1 MEARDRGYTL
11 YKKGMKYKEIAEK
24 IGVPLNTVKSWAT
37 RYWKDG
43 KVATKAKPATK
54 PEVATSPRKAGAP
67 KGNVNAV
74 GNKGGAPFGNTNAMK
89 HGGYSTIWASSL
101 TEAEREALEE
111 LEDADEE
118 TILVEEIRLLTIR
131 EARIMKR
138 IKELTEKEKKSPM
151 MAASISTSQDRRDF
165 KRLDGDKE
173 REDQDKELYIERQD
187 EKIQAGKILPGNLT
201 HVSTISE
208 STYQVIHRLEVLLT
222 DVQRQKTKAA
232 SMLANL
238 RLNQKRLEFEMQ
250 KVNPELEDISDTED
264 IKGPRIPLARGI
276 YKKRIL
282 RVGANRRL
290 SLNSKHRQFN
300 GRKLQ

>member
-11 YKKGMKYKEIAEK
+11 YKKGMKYKEIAER

-111 LEDADEE
+111 LENADEE

-165 KRLDGDKE
+165 KRLDGDKD

-264 IKGPRIPLARGI
+264 II
-276 YKKRIL
+276 Y
-282 RVGANRRL
+282 GNEDGE
-290 SLNSKHRQFN
+290 S
-300 GRKLQ
+300 GEP

>member
-1 MEARDRGYTL
+1 MHLHSCMQQNVSASIGTRTFQSTL

-264 IKGPRIPLARGI
+264 II
-276 YKKRIL
+276 Y
-282 RVGANRRL
+282 GHEDGE
-290 SLNSKHRQFN
+290 S
-300 GRKLQ
+300 GEP

>member
-165 KRLDGDKE
+165 KRLDGDKD

-208 STYQVIHRLEVLLT
+208 STYQVIPRLEVLLT

-264 IKGPRIPLARGI
+264 II
-276 YKKRIL
+276 Y
-282 RVGANRRL
+282 GHEDGE
-290 SLNSKHRQFN
+290 S
-300 GRKLQ
+300 GEP

>member
-89 HGGYSTIWASSL
+89 HGGHSTIWASSL

-165 KRLDGDKE
+165 KRLDGDKD

-264 IKGPRIPLARGI
+264 II
-276 YKKRIL
+276 Y
-282 RVGANRRL
+282 GHEDGE
-290 SLNSKHRQFN
+290 SSQP
-300 GRKLQ
+300 

>member
-111 LEDADEE
+111 LENADEE

-165 KRLDGDKE
+165 KRLDGDKD

-238 RLNQKRLEFEMQ
+238 RLNQKRLEFEML

-264 IKGPRIPLARGI
+264 II
-276 YKKRIL
+276 Y
-282 RVGANRRL
+282 GHEDGE
-290 SLNSKHRQFN
+290 S
-300 GRKLQ
+300 GEP

>member
-37 RYWKDG
+37 RYWKAG
-43 KVATKAKPATK
+43 MVATKAKPATK

-165 KRLDGDKE
+165 KRLDGDKD

-187 EKIQAGKILPGNLT
+187 EKIQEGKILPGNLT

-264 IKGPRIPLARGI
+264 II
-276 YKKRIL
+276 Y
-282 RVGANRRL
+282 GHEDGE
-290 SLNSKHRQFN
+290 SSQP
-300 GRKLQ
+300 

>member
-151 MAASISTSQDRRDF
+151 MASSISTSQDRRDF

-187 EKIQAGKILPGNLT
+187 GKIQAGKILPGNLT

-264 IKGPRIPLARGI
+264 II
-276 YKKRIL
+276 Y
-282 RVGANRRL
+282 GNEDGE
-290 SLNSKHRQFN
+290 S
-300 GRKLQ
+300 GEP

>member
-264 IKGPRIPLARGI
+264 II
-276 YKKRIL
+276 Y
-282 RVGANRRL
+282 GNEDGE
-290 SLNSKHRQFN
+290 S
-300 GRKLQ
+300 GEP

>member
-165 KRLDGDKE
+165 KRLDGDKD

-187 EKIQAGKILPGNLT
+187 EKIKAGKILPGNLT

-264 IKGPRIPLARGI
+264 II
-276 YKKRIL
+276 Y
-282 RVGANRRL
+282 GNEDGE
-290 SLNSKHRQFN
+290 SSQP
-300 GRKLQ
+300 

>member
-165 KRLDGDKE
+165 KRLDGDKD

-222 DVQRQKTKAA
+222 DVQRQKTKAP

-264 IKGPRIPLARGI
+264 II
-276 YKKRIL
+276 Y
-282 RVGANRRL
+282 GHEDGE
-290 SLNSKHRQFN
+290 S
-300 GRKLQ
+300 GEP

>member
-11 YKKGMKYKEIAEK
+11 YKKGMKYKEIAER

-250 KVNPELEDISDTED
+250 KVNPELEDISDTDIIYGNED
-264 IKGPRIPLARGI
+264 GESGEP
-276 YKKRIL
+276 
-282 RVGANRRL
+282 
-290 SLNSKHRQFN
+290 
-300 GRKLQ
+300 

>member
-101 TEAEREALEE
+101 TEAERAALEE

-165 KRLDGDKE
+165 KRLDGDKD

-264 IKGPRIPLARGI
+264 II
-276 YKKRIL
+276 Y
-282 RVGANRRL
+282 GNEDGE
-290 SLNSKHRQFN
+290 S
-300 GRKLQ
+300 GEP

>member
-165 KRLDGDKE
+165 KGLDGDKD

-187 EKIQAGKILPGNLT
+187 EKIQEGKILPGNLT

-264 IKGPRIPLARGI
+264 II
-276 YKKRIL
+276 Y
-282 RVGANRRL
+282 GNEDGE
-290 SLNSKHRQFN
+290 S
-300 GRKLQ
+300 GEP

>member
-11 YKKGMKYKEIAEK
+11 YKKGMRYKEIAEK

-165 KRLDGDKE
+165 KRLDGDKD

-264 IKGPRIPLARGI
+264 II
-276 YKKRIL
+276 Y
-282 RVGANRRL
+282 GHEDGE
-290 SLNSKHRQFN
+290 S
-300 GRKLQ
+300 GEP

>member
-11 YKKGMKYKEIAEK
+11 YKKGMKYKEIAER

-165 KRLDGDKE
+165 KRLDGDKD

-208 STYQVIHRLEVLLT
+208 STYQVIHRLVVLLT

-264 IKGPRIPLARGI
+264 II
-276 YKKRIL
+276 Y
-282 RVGANRRL
+282 GHEDGE
-290 SLNSKHRQFN
+290 SSQP
-300 GRKLQ
+300 

>member
-54 PEVATSPRKAGAP
+54 PEVATSPRTAGAP

-165 KRLDGDKE
+165 KRLDGDKD

-264 IKGPRIPLARGI
+264 II
-276 YKKRIL
+276 Y
-282 RVGANRRL
+282 GHEDGE
-290 SLNSKHRQFN
+290 S
-300 GRKLQ
+300 GEP

>member
-165 KRLDGDKE
+165 KRLDGDRE

-264 IKGPRIPLARGI
+264 II
-276 YKKRIL
+276 Y
-282 RVGANRRL
+282 GNEDGE
-290 SLNSKHRQFN
+290 SSQP
-300 GRKLQ
+300 

>member
-165 KRLDGDKE
+165 KRLDGDKD

-250 KVNPELEDISDTED
+250 KVNPEMEDISDTED
-264 IKGPRIPLARGI
+264 II
-276 YKKRIL
+276 Y
-282 RVGANRRL
+282 GHEDGE
-290 SLNSKHRQFN
+290 S
-300 GRKLQ
+300 GEP

>member
-74 GNKGGAPFGNTNAMK
+74 GTKGGAPFGNTNAMK

-264 IKGPRIPLARGI
+264 II
-276 YKKRIL
+276 Y
-282 RVGANRRL
+282 GHEDGE
-290 SLNSKHRQFN
+290 S
-300 GRKLQ
+300 GEP

>member
-54 PEVATSPRKAGAP
+54 PEVATGPRKAGAP

-165 KRLDGDKE
+165 KRLDGDKD

-264 IKGPRIPLARGI
+264 II
-276 YKKRIL
+276 Y
-282 RVGANRRL
+282 GHEDGE
-290 SLNSKHRQFN
+290 S
-300 GRKLQ
+300 GEP

>member
-11 YKKGMKYKEIAEK
+11 YKKGMKYKEIAER

-264 IKGPRIPLARGI
+264 II
-276 YKKRIL
+276 Y
-282 RVGANRRL
+282 GNEDGE
-290 SLNSKHRQFN
+290 SSQP
-300 GRKLQ
+300 

>member
-165 KRLDGDKE
+165 KRLDGDKD

-264 IKGPRIPLARGI
+264 II
-276 YKKRIL
+276 Y
-282 RVGANRRL
+282 GQEDGE
-290 SLNSKHRQFN
+290 S
-300 GRKLQ
+300 GEP

>member
-11 YKKGMKYKEIAEK
+11 YKKGMKYKEIAER

-165 KRLDGDKE
+165 KRLDGDKD

-264 IKGPRIPLARGI
+264 II
-276 YKKRIL
+276 Y
-282 RVGANRRL
+282 GHEDGE
-290 SLNSKHRQFN
+290 SSQP
-300 GRKLQ
+300 

>member
-187 EKIQAGKILPGNLT
+187 EKIQGGKILPGNLT

-264 IKGPRIPLARGI
+264 II
-276 YKKRIL
+276 YGNEDGESGEL
-282 RVGANRRL
+282 
-290 SLNSKHRQFN
+290 
-300 GRKLQ
+300 

>member
-11 YKKGMKYKEIAEK
+11 YKKGMKYKEIAER

-165 KRLDGDKE
+165 KRLDGDRE

-264 IKGPRIPLARGI
+264 II
-276 YKKRIL
+276 Y
-282 RVGANRRL
+282 GNEDGE
-290 SLNSKHRQFN
+290 S
-300 GRKLQ
+300 GEP

>member
-165 KRLDGDKE
+165 KRLDGDKD

-264 IKGPRIPLARGI
+264 II
-276 YKKRIL
+276 Y
-282 RVGANRRL
+282 GHEDGE
-290 SLNSKHRQFN
+290 SSQP
-300 GRKLQ
+300 

>member
-111 LEDADEE
+111 LENADEE

-165 KRLDGDKE
+165 KRLDGDKD

-201 HVSTISE
+201 HVSTIPE

-264 IKGPRIPLARGI
+264 II
-276 YKKRIL
+276 Y
-282 RVGANRRL
+282 GHEDGE
-290 SLNSKHRQFN
+290 S
-300 GRKLQ
+300 GEP

>member
-111 LEDADEE
+111 LENADEE

-165 KRLDGDKE
+165 KRLDGDKD

-238 RLNQKRLEFEMQ
+238 RLHQKRLEFEMQ

-264 IKGPRIPLARGI
+264 II
-276 YKKRIL
+276 Y
-282 RVGANRRL
+282 GHEDGE
-290 SLNSKHRQFN
+290 S
-300 GRKLQ
+300 GEP

>member
-165 KRLDGDKE
+165 KRLDGDKD

-187 EKIQAGKILPGNLT
+187 EKIKAGKILPGNLT

-264 IKGPRIPLARGI
+264 II
-276 YKKRIL
+276 Y
-282 RVGANRRL
+282 GHEDGE
-290 SLNSKHRQFN
+290 S
-300 GRKLQ
+300 GEP

>member
-165 KRLDGDKE
+165 KRLDGDKD

-264 IKGPRIPLARGI
+264 II
-276 YKKRIL
+276 YGHKD
-282 RVGANRRL
+282 GE
-290 SLNSKHRQFN
+290 S
-300 GRKLQ
+300 GEP

>member
-165 KRLDGDKE
+165 KRLDGDKD

-264 IKGPRIPLARGI
+264 II
-276 YKKRIL
+276 Y
-282 RVGANRRL
+282 GHEDGE
-290 SLNSKHRQFN
+290 S
-300 GRKLQ
+300 GEP

>member
-11 YKKGMKYKEIAEK
+11 YKKGMKYKEIAER

-111 LEDADEE
+111 LENADEE

-165 KRLDGDKE
+165 KRLDGDKD

-264 IKGPRIPLARGI
+264 II
-276 YKKRIL
+276 Y
-282 RVGANRRL
+282 GHEDGE
-290 SLNSKHRQFN
+290 SSQP
-300 GRKLQ
+300 

>member
-43 KVATKAKPATK
+43 KAATKAKPATK

-264 IKGPRIPLARGI
+264 II
-276 YKKRIL
+276 Y
-282 RVGANRRL
+282 GNEDGE
-290 SLNSKHRQFN
+290 S
-300 GRKLQ
+300 GEP

>member
-165 KRLDGDKE
+165 KRLDGDRE

-222 DVQRQKTKAA
+222 DVQRQKNKAA

-264 IKGPRIPLARGI
+264 II
-276 YKKRIL
+276 Y
-282 RVGANRRL
+282 GNEDGE
-290 SLNSKHRQFN
+290 S
-300 GRKLQ
+300 GEP

>member
-11 YKKGMKYKEIAEK
+11 YKKGMKYKEIAER

-37 RYWKDG
+37 RYWKAG

-264 IKGPRIPLARGI
+264 II
-276 YKKRIL
+276 Y
-282 RVGANRRL
+282 GNEDGE
-290 SLNSKHRQFN
+290 S
-300 GRKLQ
+300 GEP

>member
-111 LEDADEE
+111 LENADEE

-165 KRLDGDKE
+165 KRLDGDKD

-232 SMLANL
+232 SMLATL

-264 IKGPRIPLARGI
+264 II
-276 YKKRIL
+276 Y
-282 RVGANRRL
+282 GHEDGE
-290 SLNSKHRQFN
+290 S
-300 GRKLQ
+300 GEP

>member
-250 KVNPELEDISDTED
+250 KVNPEMEDISDTED
-264 IKGPRIPLARGI
+264 II
-276 YKKRIL
+276 Y
-282 RVGANRRL
+282 GHEDGE
-290 SLNSKHRQFN
+290 S
-300 GRKLQ
+300 GEP